1 MKTILFLTCLLAGML
16 VSCSSDRDDV
26 GRKTLATE
34 GLAPLENAIYLKV
47 ADEEQTSWIQ
57 SLITKN
63 PYLKVFRSGKGEGL
77 LLVEIPLKG
86 NEVIIFD
93 KEGKDLSVTTNEQLL
108 QIVQDR
114 QPWTLTHIYSFP
126 LKPGDAEWDFN
137 LHTVDEIKKMLQ
149 LPATLLHDMTTSDL
163 IETSL
168 DYQYSTDFIYF
179 DEKQRGVE
187 YVRQEFN
194 GLDELLKRNNLAEA
208 MLKKYELKIQTA
220 EVMNTQGSLV
230 KGSFSLHFLLF
241 QLLAQDEMLNQ
252 LSREQLRQLIDLSKK
267 TTRIV
272 DSLPDLFGTTHHEAT
287 IFLYSRIIVHEGGF
301 VFESDEEKSKLEDFA
316 QTCTSAP
323 IVLSIFTVDMQQRIY
338 NYLERLLNDEN
349 SI

>member
-1 MKTILFLTCLLAGML
+1 MRKTILFFSCLLMGML
-16 VSCSSDRDDV
+16 VSCSDDSDDE
-26 GRKTLATE
+26 GRIILASE

-47 ADEEQTSWIQ
+47 ADEEQPSWIQ
-57 SLITKN
+57 SLIAKN

-77 LLVEIPLKG
+77 FLVEIPLKD
-86 NEVIIFD
+86 NEVSIFD
-93 KEGKDLSVTTNEQLL
+93 KDGEDMSVTSNEQLL
-108 QIVQDR
+108 QIVQNG

-126 LKPGDAEWDFN
+126 LKPGDAEWDLN

-168 DYQYSTDFIYF
+168 DYQYSNDFIYF

-194 GLDELLKRNNLAEA
+194 GLDELLRRNNLAEA

-220 EVMNTQGSLV
+220 EVMNTQESLV
-230 KGSFSLHFLLF
+230 KGAYSLHFLLF
-241 QLLAQDEMLNQ
+241 QLLLAQDDMLNQ

-267 TTRIV
+267 Q
-272 DSLPDLFGTTHHEAT
+272 PG
-287 IFLYSRIIVHEGGF
+287 
-301 VFESDEEKSKLEDFA
+301 
-316 QTCTSAP
+316 
-323 IVLSIFTVDMQQRIY
+323 
-338 NYLERLLNDEN
+338 
-349 SI
+349 